1 MFDPDKINANNEPE
15 TIQKRIKN
23 EAKIK
28 VM

>member
-1 MFDPDKINANNEPE
+1 MFDPDKINANNKPV
-15 TIQKRIKN
+15 TTQKRIKN